1 MNYSLCGKGHRL
13 VHTRSDVNMHRR
25 ALREVGEE
33 SDAWEPE
40 GIRQLECV
48 LTW

>member
-1 MNYSLCGKGHRL
+1 
-13 VHTRSDVNMHRR
+13 MHRR

-40 GIRQLECV
+40 RIRQLECV